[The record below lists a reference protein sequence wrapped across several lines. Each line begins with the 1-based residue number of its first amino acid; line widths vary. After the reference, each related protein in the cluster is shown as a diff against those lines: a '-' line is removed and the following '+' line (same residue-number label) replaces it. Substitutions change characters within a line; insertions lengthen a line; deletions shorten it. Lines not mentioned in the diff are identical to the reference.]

1 MHKFTRFSTRQLVL
15 ACVLALGSASSVAG
29 SAHLMPVYVSGVT
42 GDADANEQALATLT
56 AELKKQPTDLE
67 IQAMLGAVETSGAK
81 HAMMPWNK
89 MKAAE
94 QGLARLDKALRL
106 LPTPDQ
112 HKPDAAVMALTMQ
125 VHTIAGCTFIH
136 LPDMFK
142 RFDQGYGLLKGQ
154 LQNPGFAYAPSAA
167 KNAVYSCASQ
177 AAERAGDAAQANQWR
192 QQLTHAN

>member
-1 MHKFTRFSTRQLVL
+1 MHTTTCLNRRHLVL
-15 ACVLALGSASSVAG
+15 ACLLALTSATSFAN

-42 GDADANEQALATLT
+42 GDADANEQALQTLT
-56 AELKKQPTDLE
+56 AELQKQPTDLE
-67 IQAMLGAVETSGAK
+67 LQAMLGAVETSAAK

-106 LPTPDQ
+106 LPAPDQ
-112 HKPDAAVMALTMQ
+112 NKPDAAAIAQHMQ
-125 VHTIAGCTFIH
+125 VQTIAGCTFIH
-136 LPDMFK
+136 LPDMFN

-154 LQNPGFAYAPSAA
+154 LQNPGFQYAPAAA

-192 QQLTHAN
+192 QQLTPAN